1 MLESPALL
9 SVRAQE
15 SIASLLD
22 TKIIRPIELQDEAQ
36 TQIWI
41 VMWLKSRVADHS
53 SATQQPIQPGTLSA
67 GHHVAQRDLLISTS
81 PDEPVGLPNQTYV
94 RDTNTILRRAIYI

>member
-1 MLESPALL
+1 MLESPAVL

-22 TKIIRPIELQDEAQ
+22 TKIIRPIELRDEAQ